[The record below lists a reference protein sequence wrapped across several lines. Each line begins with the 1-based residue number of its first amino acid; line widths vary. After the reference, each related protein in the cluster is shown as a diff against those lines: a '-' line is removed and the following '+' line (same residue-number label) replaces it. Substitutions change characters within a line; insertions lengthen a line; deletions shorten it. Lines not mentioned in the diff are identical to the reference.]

1 MRKEHIPGVTATAGR
16 PPPSWW
22 SRLDAAW
29 PHVRVTHTEVRRL
42 AHDSEPY
49 IRIRTVVHLEALVPA
64 DVQVDISHRYAQ
76 HENPGD
82 GACRLWSVQS
92 YRNSA
97 FVFEATATEQEL
109 AGIGPLDDL
118 VVRVRPAHREA
129 ERPFTSPVM
138 APLPLPSTRALPK
151 ASVAQGLAA
160 GAFVGTELQAR

>member
-1 MRKEHIPGVTATAGR
+1 
-16 PPPSWW
+16 
-22 SRLDAAW
+22 
-29 PHVRVTHTEVRRL
+29 VRRL

-82 GACRLWSVQS
+82 GARRLWSVQS

-97 FVFEATATEQEL
+97 FVFEGTVSEQEL
-109 AGIGPLDDL
+109 AGVGPLEGL
-118 VVRVRPAHREA
+118 VVRVRPAHCEA

-138 APLPLPSTRALPK
+138 APLPLPSARPIPNARV
-151 ASVAQGLAA
+151 SHGLAVD
-160 GAFVGTELQAR
+160 AFAGTELRAR